1 MAQKEKV
8 TKKEEKIEN
17 KLSKE
22 ELENIQ
28 TLRSTN
34 AQNLNKLGLLEFRIL
49 KAEEEKWSLKEEI
62 ANTDQQFLDVIKELQ
77 DKYGKVEIDLE
88 TGEFTPEEE
97 LTPEVAE
104 TPEAVTK

>member
-1 MAQKEKV
+1 MAKKEKV
-8 TKKEEKIEN
+8 TNKIEQ
-17 KLSKE
+17 K
-22 ELENIQ
+22 ELENLQ

-34 AQNLNKLGLLEFRIL
+34 AQNLNKLGLLEYRLL

-62 ANTDQQFLDVIKELQ
+62 VNTDQQYLDALKELQ

-104 TPEAVTK
+104 TPEVV